1 MGGGGQ
7 QQQAP
12 TQTTTYQPSAQ
23 QTELMN
29 LALPGVRQ
37 FAASV
42 PTRYQGQVSPFDPSQ
57 VAGQEL
63 ALGAAPGQAQL
74 ATAGA
79 DLATSRL
86 SQDPNAMRDEAIN
99 AAVRPI
105 YQNLTEK
112 DLPAIRQNA
121 VTQGGFGG
129 SRQAI
134 AEDQAIRDANQTAGD
149 VAAKLSAGIYDT
161 DVKA

>member
-12 TQTTTYQPSAQ
+12 TQTTTYTPSPQ
-23 QTELMN
+23 QQELMN

-37 FAASV
+37 FAAST

-57 VAGQEL
+57 VAGQNL
-63 ALGAAPGQAQL
+63 ALGAAGGQQ
-74 ATAGA
+74 
-79 DLATSRL
+79 DLADVAAQQTEARL

-129 SRQAI
+129 SRQA
-134 AEDQAIRDANQTAGD
+134 
-149 VAAKLSAGIYDT
+149 
-161 DVKA
+161 